1 MLKQT
6 SFCGTGR
13 HPYHGLS
20 NFSTLLIEPNL
31 CFSIR
36 NQHNITV
43 SLVNSSLLQGEK
55 ILYLLAQYKPFL
67 KM

>member
-6 SFCGTGR
+6 SFCGTER
-13 HPYHGLS
+13 FPYHGLS

-31 CFSIR
+31 YISIR
-36 NQHNITV
+36 NQHTITV
-43 SLVNSSLLQGEK
+43 SLVNSPLLQGEK
-55 ILYLLAQYKPFL
+55 ILYLLAEYKPFL

>member
-13 HPYHGLS
+13 FPYHGLS
-20 NFSTLLIEPNL
+20 NFSTLLIEPIIYI
-31 CFSIR
+31 SIR
-36 NQHNITV
+36 NQHTTV
-43 SLVNSSLLQGEK
+43 SLVNSPLLQGEK